1 MCENLNRPSPSVST
15 FIFLAFL
22 TDLISVQIS
31 AAAGQLVLEVKQ
43 DPGSLFLSPPAV
55 GPLQA
60 HPLPLTVFSS

>member
-22 TDLISVQIS
+22 TDLLSVQIS

-43 DPGSLFLSPPAV
+43 DPASLLLSPPPG
-55 GPLQA
+55 GPPQA
-60 HPLPLTVFSS
+60 RPLPLNVFSS